1 MGYGG
6 YAGDP
11 RGRERAIESRQQDR
25 EEVQSQ
31 VDSFRLI
38 GNDREGYDWVR
49 VAPTPKQVST
59 KGPSQDRMRFRTYSA
74 PLPTPKTP
82 VQKAYNE
89 IRTKTPDMTTT
100 KSQVAPTPKQV
111 PIVDT
116 RYTPAPKKTV
126 IQKIYENVVGSP
138 AKPANLWGNKIQQG
152 HFANSQIIENQVK
165 LGNISHKYADQLK
178 GKDVAQQGLNPML
191 GMLIAGPYQMITN
204 AIDQGDIWG
213 GITSGANQAVSNIQG
228 ILSAYGMWDIGSP
241 PPQSDSNSA
250 WLDLLQQI
258 TQMEGN

>member
-11 RGRERAIESRQQDR
+11 RGRERAIESRQQGRDD
-25 EEVQSQ
+25 VQSQ
-31 VDSFRLI
+31 VDSFRVI

-49 VAPTPKQVST
+49 VAPTPKQVSI

-111 PIVDT
+111 PT
-116 RYTPAPKKTV
+116 PKKTV

-138 AKPANLWGNKIQQG
+138 AKPANLWGATG
-152 HFANSQIIENQVK
+152 HFPNSQIIENQVK
-165 LGNISHKYADQLK
+165 LGNISAKYADQLK
-178 GKDVAQQGLNPML
+178 GKDIAQQGLNPML
-191 GMLIAGPYQMITN
+191 GMLTAGPYQMITN

>member
-11 RGRERAIESRQQDR
+11 RGRESAIEDRQRGRDD
-25 EEVQSQ
+25 VQSQ

-82 VQKAYNE
+82 VQKAYTE
-89 IRTKTPDMTTT
+89 IRTKTPDMTAK
-100 KSQVAPTPKQV
+100 KSVAPTPRDVKQV
-111 PIVDT
+111 SIVDT

-126 IQKIYENVVGSP
+126 TQKIYENVVGSP
-138 AKPANLWGNKIQQG
+138 AKPANLWGATG
-152 HFANSQIIENQVK
+152 HFTNQQIIENQAK
-165 LGNISHKYADQLK
+165 LGNISHKLADQLK

-191 GMLIAGPYQMITN
+191 GMLTAGPYQMITN